1 MLGYITSIWIINVS
15 TGLLGTHYVL
25 VLFRFFSSQVL
36 EDAADFH
43 FKMEM
48 GSNVF
53 PQWKQWNSPYSMFKI
68 SHSLKKD
75 LVFAPKSYI
84 LLLPGLS

>member
-1 MLGYITSIWIINVS
+1 MNYKCVYRSVGDTLCP
-15 TGLLGTHYVL
+15 GLVQI
-25 VLFRFFSSQVL
+25 FSRQVL

-75 LVFAPKSYI
+75 SVFAPKSYI

>member
-1 MLGYITSIWIINVS
+1 MNYKCVS
-15 TGLLGTHYVL
+15 RSVGDTLCPGLVQI
-25 VLFRFFSSQVL
+25 FSSQVL

-75 LVFAPKSYI
+75 SVFAPKSYI